1 MGEKLSMKQL
11 EKQWVLN
18 DEEYKY
24 FLAHGITVEEY
35 LIQKNEEHART
46 RRNED
51 ATHS

>member
-1 MGEKLSMKQL
+1 MGENLSMKQL

-35 LIQKNEEHART
+35 LIQKNEECVKTLGKRGVIHG
-46 RRNED
+46 
-51 ATHS
+51 